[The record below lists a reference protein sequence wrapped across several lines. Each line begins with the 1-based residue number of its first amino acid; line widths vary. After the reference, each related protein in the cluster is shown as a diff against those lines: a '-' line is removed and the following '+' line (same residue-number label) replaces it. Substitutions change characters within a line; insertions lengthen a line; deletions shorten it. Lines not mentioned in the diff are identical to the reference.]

1 METYSEKPNLDAI
14 IAMQRRLEQIEN
26 YTTFAT
32 LSDTELSA
40 RTPFAKE
47 YRYLFRLHADLDTL
61 IVYYDQVSSQDIQ
74 ATLEAA
80 RQAEISC
87 NLRFGVVA
95 RAHAAN
101 ANSENTN
108 SSTTGNSG
116 NSNNSGSSSSPAVP
130 AKPAVSTPNSSA
142 PKTQPTPTQPA
153 ATTSAASQST
163 APAQSN
169 TTSSSPSASA
179 STTAPADNVANP
191 AESTT
196 PESATEPIVAV
207 PATGAADPETH
218 STFNLPLPFVLLA
231 LACVL
236 IGSMIILNRHHAPRS
251 PYHPGRK
258 F

>member
-32 LSDTELSA
+32 LSDAELYA

-61 IVYYDQVSSQDIQ
+61 IVHYDQVSSQDIQ

-80 RQAEISC
+80 RQAEIGC

-101 ANSENTN
+101 ANSESSN

-116 NSNNSGSSSSPAVP
+116 NSSSPAAP
-130 AKPAVSTPNSSA
+130 AKPAVSTPSSSA

-153 ATTSAASQST
+153 ATTPATSQ
-163 APAQSN
+163 
-169 TTSSSPSASA
+169 
-179 STTAPADNVANP
+179 
-191 AESTT
+191 STT
-196 PESATEPIVAV
+196 PESTTEPIVAV